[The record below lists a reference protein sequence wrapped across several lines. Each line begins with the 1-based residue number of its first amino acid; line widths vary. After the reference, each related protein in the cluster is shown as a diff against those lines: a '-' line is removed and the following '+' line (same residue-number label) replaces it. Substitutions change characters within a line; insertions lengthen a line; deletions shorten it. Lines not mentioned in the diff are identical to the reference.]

1 MNLAKKLND
10 YVNENDIKQIYIAQK
25 TGLAE
30 DTVSQMLN
38 GNRRIL
44 ADEFLLICTA
54 LNIDPNIFRNRSA

>member
-1 MNLAKKLND
+1 MNIVEKLNK
-10 YVNENDIKQIYIAQK
+10 YVIDNDIKQIYIAQK

-30 DTVSQMLN
+30 DTVSKMLN